1 MDLNRSDRSDFQ
13 DRELI
18 EAVLQKSE
26 EPCRLNESGGS
37 RLSSIV
43 LQHPSLRSTGN
54 LSRPASFVSRRS
66 GTLSQEKLSDIL
78 DDDLLHKDKASSNFE
93 EIKLNLLIL
102 LLLCVTSLVLGL
114 LSMLLIIS
122 LSDQQPTSGPCAS
135 GTHESLVDVNRTY
148 VPVTEVATALSMFVV
163 VCDITCLLVCSL
175 QCLIV
180 VKILKLN
187 LGDERALKYLKECS
201 SSRDITVSG
210 FFVSIPVFLISLILY
225 VILKFTT
232 AAAITAMVILIM
244 GSVFCVLS
252 LIQNS
257 YHWRLERSRAVKGLP
272 VFDCVT
278 FRTDGKEAGSGKEL
292 STLV

>member
-1 MDLNRSDRSDFQ
+1 MDLNRSDMSEFQ

-26 EPCRLNESGGS
+26 EPCRLNESAGS
-37 RLSSIV
+37 RLSSLV
-43 LQHPSLRSTGN
+43 LHHASLRSTGN

-78 DDDLLHKDKASSNFE
+78 DDDLIEKDKSSSKYE

-102 LLLCVTSLVLGL
+102 LLLCILSLVLGL
-114 LSMLLIIS
+114 LSILLIVS
-122 LSDQQPTSGPCAS
+122 LSEDNNAAVSRDS
-135 GTHESLVDVNRTY
+135 VTHETFVDVNRTY
-148 VPVTEVATALSMFVV
+148 MTVTEVATALSMFVV

-180 VKILKLN
+180 VKLLKLN

-232 AAAITAMVILIM
+232 AAAITAMVMLIV

-252 LIQNS
+252 VIQNT
-257 YHWRLERSRAVKGLP
+257 YHWRLERSRALKGLP
-272 VFDCVT
+272 VFDCVLYGK
-278 FRTDGKEAGSGKEL
+278 DGKESATGKEL